1 MILIKIFVQNISRF
15 NQVSL
20 FGNLD
25 SSICH
30 SILCYSLLI
39 YASLICIYPPC
50 LISSLSYGISS
61 LSIYYVSL
69 PYDKLLSLSHFSLYV
84 TSSPLS
90 IFTLTPP
97 YITSFSISLN
107 ITSFP
112 LSLFLYI
119 GPSLSKLPSLILI
132 LH

>member
-1 MILIKIFVQNISRF
+1 MKKKVKKKMILIKIFVQNISRF

-39 YASLICIYPPC
+39 YASLICMYPPC
-50 LISSLSYGISS
+50 LISNLSYGISS
-61 LSIYYVSL
+61 LSIYYVPLPDNFHSQMISYYLSL
-69 PYDKLLSLSHFSLYV
+69 AFSLTLPLPLSLSLHWLLSTLLLSLY
-84 TSSPLS
+84 LS
-90 IFTLTPP
+90 IL
-97 YITSFSISLN
+97 
-107 ITSFP
+107 P
-112 LSLFLYI
+112 L
-119 GPSLSKLPSLILI
+119 PSLS